1 MDYKQRNKPYRGEL
15 KKTPYHLSLRLHRAL
30 SWLHRI
36 ESCESH
42 FDGQLVLLLLA
53 FDAPNLQEKWQE
65 KSHKTKRQANMAIA
79 KQHIAKI
86 IEFALPRLYTLRK
99 HIIHIGANCY
109 SNANHSQLNDSVK
122 LPGKRVPI
130 IIEGM
135 MGNPQAFWDKA
146 NYLLMKQGGM

>member
-1 MDYKQRNKPYRGEL
+1 MDYKQRNKPCRGEL

-30 SWLHRI
+30 SWLHRT

-42 FDGQLVLLLLA
+42 LDGQLVLLLLA
-53 FDAPNLQEKWQE
+53 FNAPNLQEKWQE

-86 IEFALPRLYTLRK
+86 IEFALFRFYTLRK
-99 HIIHIGANCY
+99 RIIHIGADCY

-122 LPGKRVPI
+122 LLGKRVPI

-135 MGNPQAFWDKA
+135 MGNPQDFWHKA
-146 NYLLMKQGGM
+146 NYLLVKQGVI

>member
-1 MDYKQRNKPYRGEL
+1 MDYKQRKKPYRGEL
-15 KKTPYHLSLRLHRAL
+15 KKTSYHLSLRLHRAL
-30 SWLHRI
+30 SRLHRT

-42 FDGQLVLLLLA
+42 LDGQLVLLLSA
-53 FDAPNLQEKWQE
+53 FNYPKLQEKWQE

-86 IEFALPRLYTLRK
+86 IEYAVPRFYTLRK

-122 LPGKRVPI
+122 LLGKRVPI

-135 MGNPQAFWDKA
+135 MGNPQDFWDKA
-146 NYLLMKQGGM
+146 NCLLMKQGGI